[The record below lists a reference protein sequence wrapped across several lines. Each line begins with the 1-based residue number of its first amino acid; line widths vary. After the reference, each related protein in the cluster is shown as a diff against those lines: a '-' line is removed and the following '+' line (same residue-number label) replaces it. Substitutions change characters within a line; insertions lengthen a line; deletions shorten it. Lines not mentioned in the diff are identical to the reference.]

1 MINADRTQI
10 TQLIHQ
16 ALVNQLREFQDNN
29 PDNNPDNNLVIPEPS
44 QIQLDRTKDPKH
56 GDFASN
62 IAMVLAKQIKTQP
75 RVLAEKIIAHINNK
89 INQDKNSENIYK
101 NIIKIELAGP
111 GFINFY
117 CSQESQYLIIPEI
130 IKKSE
135 NYGRNNLGQ
144 NHLGQPQ
151 KIHIEY
157 VSANPTGPLHVGH
170 GRGAAFG
177 SALADLLS
185 FSGFDVTREYY
196 VNDAGRQMDILATS
210 TYLRYLELCGEKFI
224 FPKNGYL
231 GGYIKDISAGLFQE
245 YKNKFS
251 QPAEKLF
258 ENIFPDL
265 SEQNGIMTGDKE
277 KHIDDLIS
285 NSKKLL
291 GEKNYQI
298 FHQRALNIVLE
309 DIRDDLEQFRVI
321 YQNWFSEKSL
331 YQEALEGIERLKK
344 LDLTYEKDGAVW
356 FKATQFNDDKD
367 RVLIRDNGVTTY
379 FASDLA
385 YLLNKLV
392 LRKFDK
398 AIYVLG
404 ADHHGYIPRL
414 KGLCQ
419 AFGLDPERIDIPLVQ
434 FATLF
439 RSGQPVQMST
449 RSGEFVT
456 LRDLYGEVGIDAA
469 RYFYLMRKNEQHLDF
484 DLDLAK
490 SQSSDN
496 PVYYIQYAHARI
508 CSVFRQLGSK
518 NYIFDQENLNLGLEN
533 LSCLNSAQELSL
545 IKQLSLFPETIQNA
559 AKHYEP
565 HQVTYYLRELAH
577 EFHSY
582 YNSQPFIIPDDQR
595 RNAILALASAVKI
608 VLTNGLKLLGLTA
621 PDAM

>member
-1 MINADRTQI
+1 MINTDKTQI
-10 TQLIHQ
+10 TQLIFT
-16 ALVNQLREFQDNN
+16 ALSQLKNTLELPADFII
-29 PDNNPDNNLVIPEPS
+29 PDLT

-62 IAMVLAKQIKTQP
+62 IAMILAKPLKIQP
-75 RVLAEKIIAHINNK
+75 RVLAEKIITQINTQ
-89 INQDKNSENIYK
+89 IAQDKNSQNTYK

-117 CSQESQYLIIPEI
+117 YSQESQYLIIPKILKEQ
-130 IKKSE
+130 E
-135 NYGRNNLGQ
+135 NYGKNNLGQ
-144 NHLGQPQ
+144 NQ

-177 SALADLLS
+177 SALSDILS
-185 FSGFDVTREYY
+185 FSGFDITREYY

-210 TYLRYLELCGEKFI
+210 TYLRYLELCGENFT

-231 GGYIKDISAGLFQE
+231 GGYIKDIAQGLFQE

-251 QPAEKLF
+251 QPAEQLF
-258 ENIFPDL
+258 SNIHPDL
-265 SEQNGIMTGDKE
+265 AENNGVTTGDKE
-277 KHIDDLIS
+277 KHIDGLIL

-291 GEKNYQI
+291 GEINYQI
-298 FHQRALNIVLE
+298 FHQRALNIVLD
-309 DIRDDLEQFRVI
+309 DIRDDLKQFRVE

-331 YQEALEGIERLKK
+331 YQEALEGIERLKS
-344 LDLTYEKDGAVW
+344 LNLTYEKDGATW
-356 FKATQFNDDKD
+356 FKATEFNDDKD

-379 FASDLA
+379 FASDVA

-392 LRKFDK
+392 HRKFDK

-419 AFGLDPERIDIPLVQ
+419 AFGLDPARIDIPLVQ

-508 CSVFRQLGSK
+508 CSIFRQLSSK
-518 NYIFDQENLNLGLEN
+518 NYEFNTADLNLGLEN
-533 LSCLNSAQELSL
+533 LSLLNSAHELSL
-545 IKQLSLFPETIQNA
+545 IKQLSLFPEIIQNA

-565 HQVTYYLRELAH
+565 DQITYYLRELAH

-582 YNSQPFIIPDDQR
+582 YNSQPFIVPEDKN
-595 RNAILALASAVKI
+595 RNVMLALASAVKI

-621 PDAM
+621 PESM

>member
-1 MINADRTQI
+1 MLSTYKAQI

-16 ALVNQLREFQDNN
+16 ALLQISDLT
-29 PDNNPDNNLVIPEPS
+29 PGLTPALIPEQTHI
-44 QIQLDRTKDPKH
+44 QIERTKDPKH

-62 IAMVLAKQIKTQP
+62 ISMLLAKQIKTQP
-75 RVLAEKIIAHINNK
+75 RVLAEQIISHINNQ
-89 INQDKNSENIYK
+89 ITQDKNSQNIYK

-117 CSQESQYLIIPEI
+117 LSQESQFSIIPEI
-130 IKKSE
+130 IKLEK
-135 NYGRNNLGQ
+135 NYGKNNLGH
-144 NHLGQPQ
+144 NHLNQAQ

-170 GRGAAFG
+170 GRSAAFG
-177 SALADLLS
+177 SALADILS
-185 FSGFDVTREYY
+185 FSGFDITREYY

-231 GGYIKDISAGLFQE
+231 GGYIKDISQGLFQE
-245 YKNKFS
+245 YKNS
-251 QPAEKLF
+251 HTQPAEKLF
-258 ENIFPDL
+258 ENVFPDL
-265 SEQNGIMTGDKE
+265 SEQNGLITGDKE

-298 FHQRALNIVLE
+298 FHQRALNTVLD
-309 DIRDDLEQFRVI
+309 DIRDDLKQFRVE

-379 FASDLA
+379 FASDVA

-392 LRKFDK
+392 HRQFDK

-439 RSGQPVQMST
+439 RNGEPVQMST

-508 CSVFRQLGSK
+508 CSVFRQLSSK
-518 NYIFDQENLNLGLEN
+518 NYVFDQANLNQGLEN
-533 LSCLNSAQELSL
+533 LNNLNSAQEQAL
-545 IKQLSLFPETIQNA
+545 IKQLALFPEAIQNA
-559 AKHYEP
+559 AKYYQP
-565 HQVTYYLRELAH
+565 HLITYYLRELAN

-582 YNSQPFIIPDDQR
+582 YNSQPFLVPEDR
-595 RNAILALASAVKI
+595 ARNAMLALASAVKI
-608 VLTNGLKLLGLTA
+608 VLNNGLKLLGLTA
-621 PDAM
+621 PESM

>member
-1 MINADRTQI
+1 MISTYKAQI
-10 TQLIHQ
+10 AELIHQ
-16 ALVNQLREFQDNN
+16 ALMQIAELTLDPGSALI
-29 PDNNPDNNLVIPEPS
+29 PDLAH
-44 QIQLDRTKDPKH
+44 IQLDRTKDPKN

-117 CSQESQYLIIPEI
+117 LSQESQYLIIPEI

-135 NYGRNNLGQ
+135 NYGKNNLGQ
-144 NHLGQPQ
+144 NQ

-170 GRGAAFG
+170 GRSAAFG

-185 FSGFDVTREYY
+185 FSGFDMTREYY

-231 GGYIKDISAGLFQE
+231 GGYIKDISQGLFQE

-258 ENIFPDL
+258 EKVFPDL
-265 SEQNGIMTGDKE
+265 SEQNGIITGDKE

-291 GEKNYQI
+291 GEINYQI
-298 FHQRALNIVLE
+298 FHQSALNTVLD
-309 DIRDDLEQFRVI
+309 DIRDDLKQFRVE

-379 FASDLA
+379 FASDVA

-392 LRKFDK
+392 HRQFDK

-419 AFGLDPERIDIPLVQ
+419 AFGLDPSRIDIPLVQ

-439 RSGQPVQMST
+439 RNGEPVQMST

-508 CSVFRQLGSK
+508 CSVFRQLKSK
-518 NYIFDQENLNLGLEN
+518 NYEFNTHDLNLGLDH
-533 LSCLNSAQELSL
+533 LSCLNSAQELAL
-545 IKQLSLFPETIQNA
+545 IKQLSLFPEVIQNA

-565 HQVTYYLRELAH
+565 HQITYYLRELAH

-582 YNSQPFIIPDDQR
+582 YNSQPFIVPEENN
-595 RNAILALASAVKI
+595 RNAMLTLVSAVKI

-621 PDAM
+621 PEAM